1 MAEVTL
7 SAAVR
12 SSLLSLQGTS
22 DLIKQTQ
29 GRLSSG
35 LRVASA
41 IDDPVAYFQ
50 AKSLSDRAGDL
61 TQKKDGINQG
71 VSSVSAALDAVTSVE
86 SVVQQLKGLA
96 QSMKAATGS
105 QFTDLITQFN
115 SLRTQI
121 GNLVTDATY
130 QGTNLVNNTSQTL
143 TVTFSE
149 KTASLL
155 TVNASKLDQQGL
167 ALGTIATYN
176 SNTSLMVNF
185 SAASVN
191 VRSGVSFVFTYQG
204 TDATFTT
211 GTTASFTI
219 GTATVTLSLNTGSSI
234 TLTQGTVFSGNF
246 ATAGS
251 VANATGATAGTAFF
265 ITTATSA
272 GSTNTTTGQF
282 TTWVSEGDSTRID
295 GAITQLDTALTTLR
309 AQASGLGSNV
319 ALLQTR
325 LDFTSQYTN
334 TLTTGASKLTLADIN
349 MEGANLLALQ
359 TRQQLGIT
367 SLSFAGKA
375 EQGILRLFQ

>member
-167 ALGTIATYN
+167 LVGGVATYN
-176 SNTSLMVNF
+176 STTAVNVNF
-185 SAASVN
+185 SAAAGQSLTAG
-191 VRSGVSFVFTYQG
+191 STLTFTYQG
-204 TDATFTT
+204 VDTTFTT
-211 GTTASFTI
+211 AISGSFTY
-219 GTATVTLSLNTGSSI
+219 GTSTVTLKANTGGTI
-234 TLTQGTVFSGNF
+234 VLTQGTVYV
-246 ATAGS
+246 ATFGLS
-251 VANATGATAGTAFF
+251 TDVPAGTAVFYVGT
-265 ITTATSA
+265 TTAG
-272 GSTNTTTGQF
+272 GSTSVATTGDF
-282 TTWVSEGDSTRID
+282 TTFISEGDSTRID